1 MIRIGTCSWKYPSWS
16 GLVYSAPKG
25 INYLEEYACTYD
37 SVEVDQWFWSLF
49 AGDKVK
55 LPDESV
61 VAEYRQAVGDDFR
74 FTVKVPNSLSL
85 THHYKSKKSD
95 PLEPNPHFLSVDLW
109 ESFLGSLSGIHDVL
123 GPLILQFEYLNKQKM
138 KGRPQFLEQLSGFL
152 KAIPAG
158 PEIAVELRNARYVD
172 ASWFDFL
179 RDHDA
184 CPVLL
189 QGYWMPSII
198 ELYTKFK
205 KELAAQKMVI
215 IRLHGGDRKEIEKRT
230 GKKWD
235 QVVEPRDT
243 ELGDVSRL
251 ADELAA
257 GGTQVFVNVNN
268 HYEGSAPRTIEKL
281 RDLFEKL
288 RSP

>member
-25 INYLEEYACTYD
+25 INYLEEYARHYD

-85 THHYKSKKSD
+85 THRYKQKKAD
-95 PLEPNPHFLSVDLW
+95 PLEPNPHFLDPDLW
-109 ESFLGSLSGIHDVL
+109 HSFIDGLSGINDVL

-138 KGRPQFLEQLSGFL
+138 AGRPQFLETLGAFL
-152 KAIPAG
+152 EAIPEG
-158 PEIAVELRNARYVD
+158 PEIVVETRNARYID
-172 ASWFDFL
+172 AAWFDFL
-179 RDHDA
+179 RERGA
-184 CPVLL
+184 APVLL
-189 QGYWMPSII
+189 QGYWMPPVT
-198 ELYTKFK
+198 ELYETFK
-205 KELAAQKMVI
+205 KELAAQKTVV
-215 IRLHGGDRKEIEKRT
+215 IRLHGGDRKAIEKTT

-235 QVVEPRDT
+235 RIVEPRDA
-243 ELGDVSRL
+243 ELEQVSRM

-281 RDLFEKL
+281 RELFERLK
-288 RSP
+288 

>member
-16 GLVYSAPKG
+16 GLVYSAPQG
-25 INYLEEYACTYD
+25 INYLEEYARTYD

-85 THHYKSKKSD
+85 THHYKPKKSD
-95 PLEPNPHFLSVDLW
+95 PLAPNPHFLSPDLW
-109 ESFLGSLSGIHDVL
+109 ESFIDSLSGIHDVL

-138 KGRPQFLEQLSGFL
+138 KSRAEFVEQLGRFL
-152 KAIPAG
+152 QAVPAG
-158 PEIAVELRNARYVD
+158 PGIAVELRNARYVD

-179 RDHDA
+179 GEHGA

-189 QGYWMPSII
+189 QGYWMPPIT
-198 ELYTKFK
+198 ELYAKFK
-205 KELAAQKMVI
+205 KELAAQKSVI
-215 IRLHGGDRKEIEKRT
+215 IRLHGGDRKEIEERT
-230 GKKWD
+230 GKSWD
-235 QVVEPRDT
+235 KIVEPRDH
-243 ELGDVSRL
+243 ELEEVSRM
-251 ADELAA
+251 ADELA
-257 GGTQVFVNVNN
+257 GGGVQVFVNVNN

-281 RDLFEKL
+281 RELFEKL
-288 RSP
+288 SG